1 LIRIVPQP
9 EPPDFD
15 RRVRQPGLR
24 ALAKDPARFRP
35 FWNRCAHQLWDAYQG
50 ICAYLCIYIPRGTG
64 ARSVD
69 HLAPKS
75 RHPSSAYEW
84 SNYRLVSSLMNSRKR
99 EFEDVLDPFEIENGW
114 FILEPSFLQILPNP
128 DLDETRRGQ
137 VQATID
143 RLKLN
148 DEECLEARA
157 GFYREYIAGHMKFAL
172 LAKWSPFVAAE
183 LKRQGLAA
191 DANEQDEEA

>member
-1 LIRIVPQP
+1 MIRIVPQL

-15 RRVRQPGLR
+15 KRVRQPGLR
-24 ALAKDPARFRP
+24 ALAKNPVDFSP
-35 FWNRCAHQLWDAYQG
+35 FWRHCVVQLWDAYQG

-75 RHPSSAYEW
+75 GHPSSAYEW
-84 SNYRLVSSLMNSRKR
+84 SNYRLVCSLMNSRKR

-114 FILEPSFLQILPNP
+114 FILDPTFLQVLPSP
-128 DLDETRRGQ
+128 SLDATTRGQ
-137 VQATID
+137 VQATIN

-148 DEECLEARA
+148 DEECLEARW
-157 GFYREYIAGHMKFAL
+157 GFYREYIDGHMTFAL
-172 LAKWSPFVAAE
+172 FAKWSPFVAAE
-183 LKRQGLAA
+183 LKRQGLA
-191 DANEQDEEA
+191 